1 MKGWQLGQRKA
12 TTQQDRLFPYRRRVT
27 QEARGKSPTS
37 MEMKDKR
44 AGKYAQNMRGGIKVR
59 YTENSSEGLALSY

>member
-1 MKGWQLGQRKA
+1 
-12 TTQQDRLFPYRRRVT
+12 
-27 QEARGKSPTS
+27 

-59 YTENSSEGLALSY
+59 YTENSSEGLAFLCPTKKTDIGTQPSCNRQ